1 MGNHTQSCLCS
12 TPDLRSFHM
21 GFALTT
27 LSAFFALRGP
37 SLRIKRLLT
46 SFPRIPVSE
55 ATHCG
60 PDTSGQHRAHTNPA
74 AADGSVSGVLSAN
87 HRPTELPGLRPVRGN
102 WPFTVRPPSRQPDVP
117 TQPSPVA
124 RRSFLPTLAAS
135 SRRNTFLAS
144 LAADAAPTS
153 AVKRVLDARS
163 GRLVIAGRMADV
175 CAELDRLV
183 ASEAL
188 QA

>member
-1 MGNHTQSCLCS
+1 
-12 TPDLRSFHM
+12 M
-21 GFALTT
+21 GFALTI

-37 SLRIKRLLT
+37 WRHIKRLLAP
-46 SFPRIPVSE
+46 FPRIAVSE
-55 ATHCG
+55 RTHCE
-60 PDTSGQHRAHTNPA
+60 PNATVQHRAHSNSAT
-74 AADGSVSGVLSAN
+74 ADGSISASGALSAS
-87 HRPTELPGLRPVRGN
+87 HRPNERPTPRPLRGN
-102 WPFTVRPPSRQPDVP
+102 WPFNVRPPSRQPDLP
-117 TQPSPVA
+117 PQPSSPA

-135 SRRNTFLAS
+135 SRRNAFLAS
-144 LAADAAPTS
+144 LAAEGSANAPAS

-175 CAELDRLV
+175 CAELDRLA

>member
-1 MGNHTQSCLCS
+1 
-12 TPDLRSFHM
+12 M
-21 GFALTT
+21 GFALTI

-37 SLRIKRLLT
+37 SLRIRRLLT
-46 SFPRIPVSE
+46 PFPRIPVSD

-60 PDTSGQHRAHTNPA
+60 PDTTDQHRAHSNPA
-74 AADGSVSGVLSAN
+74 AAHGSVSTSGVLSAN

-102 WPFTVRPPSRQPDVP
+102 WPFTVRPPPRQPDLP
-117 TQPSPVA
+117 TPPSPVA